1 VCDES
6 PLTRPAA
13 GQVRGPK
20 DRLRAD
26 ELTSFGDRSA
36 GIVRMPDSATEQ
48 QPAPVVVVAP
58 ERYGLVQHTV
68 DVAERFA
75 AAGWASISPD
85 FYTGISEN
93 EAGRLPELPDE
104 AVLGHIR
111 AAVAHVRADARCDA
125 SRVVI
130 FGVCRSGSWGLLASA
145 DAPDVRGV
153 IMLYGGAGPREFA
166 VTARRDRGYQEI
178 IDAGRAPVLGIFG
191 ERDHTMSLDH
201 VATLRAAFEQS
212 RRSYD
217 ITVVPG
223 MPHGW
228 LNDTMPGRFRADVAE
243 QTWTQMLAFLATVA
257 GAPADPAAGAAVTWT
272 YRATVAVDYD
282 FDANIRQ
289 E

>member
-1 VCDES
+1 
-6 PLTRPAA
+6 
-13 GQVRGPK
+13 VRGPK

-26 ELTSFGDRSA
+26 ELTRFGEGSA
-36 GIVRMPDSATEQ
+36 GIVCMPDSATEE

-75 AAGWASISPD
+75 AAGWAAISPD

-104 AVLGHIR
+104 AVLEHIR
-111 AAVAHVRADARCDA
+111 AAASHLRADVRCDA

-145 DAPDVRGV
+145 ESPEVRGV

-166 VTARRDRGYQEI
+166 VTGRRERPYQET
-178 IDAGRAPVLGIFG
+178 IDAGRAPVLSIFG
-191 ERDHTMSLDH
+191 ERDHTMSLDD
-201 VATLRAAFEQS
+201 VAALRAAFEQS

-217 ITVVPG
+217 ITVVPD

-228 LNDTMPGRFRADVAE
+228 LNDTMPGRFRADAAE

-257 GAPADPAAGAAVTWT
+257 DAPSSPAAEAPVTWT
-272 YRATVAVDYD
+272 YRATVAADYD